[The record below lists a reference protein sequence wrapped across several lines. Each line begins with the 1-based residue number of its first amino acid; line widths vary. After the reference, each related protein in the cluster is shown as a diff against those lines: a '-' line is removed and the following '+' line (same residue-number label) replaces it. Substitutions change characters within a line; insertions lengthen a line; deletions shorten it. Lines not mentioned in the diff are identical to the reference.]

1 MRARVLT
8 LTSRLDATAAM
19 PLLDALLSRRGT
31 PLDLRVD
38 HVERVATLPL
48 QVLLS
53 AAATWRADGHRL
65 RLTGHSDVLDE
76 AVRTLGLT
84 LDDLT
89 AEGGAG

>member
-1 MRARVLT
+1 MRHAVIVDIVRIEI
-8 LTSRLDATAAM
+8 SEGPAM
-19 PLLDALLSRRGT
+19 NVPPGISVFCRST
-31 PLDLRVD
+31 
-38 HVERVATLPL
+38 
-48 QVLLS
+48 

>member
-8 LTSRLDATAAM
+8 LTPRLDATAAM
-19 PLLDALLSRRGT
+19 PLLDALLVRRGT

-38 HVERVATLPL
+38 HVERVTTSPL

-53 AAATWRADGHRL
+53 AAATWRSDGHRL
-65 RLTGHSDVLDE
+65 RLTGRSEVLDE
-76 AVRTLGLT
+76 AVQTLGLT

-89 AEGGAG
+89 AEGRAG